1 MIKNKKKYFFIYNRI
16 QKVSLLQDI
25 NSQMKKP
32 KKINFFEIGKKV
44 ISNEIEALQAV
55 SSRIDKAEF
64 NKLCNFLSK
73 TNGNLIFLGIGK
85 SGKVSEKISSTLSS
99 LGKPSFYINAA
110 EASHG
115 DLGAINEKD
124 SLIIFSYS
132 GETEEL
138 VDLLPNLKQKKV
150 KICSVTGNR
159 SSTLAL
165 SSVAHISLSLDKE
178 ADVLN
183 LAPTS
188 STTAM
193 MMIGDAVAIAI
204 TSFEG
209 FERSDFGAN
218 HPGGSLGKSFIKVK
232 EIMIEE
238 KNLPFIDG
246 NISIID
252 AMEKISKKGFGLG
265 LIKIQGIVKGIF
277 TDGDLRRMIN
287 NRIDLSSTPIK
298 KVMTKNFKFVNDL
311 DLVLDVSRIM
321 EDRKIYSLIV
331 KNSNKKITGLIRM
344 HEILSAK
351 II

>member
-1 MIKNKKKYFFIYNRI
+1 
-16 QKVSLLQDI
+16 
-25 NSQMKKP
+25 MKKP
-32 KKINFFEIGKKV
+32 KKINFFAIGKKV
-44 ISNEIEALQAV
+44 ISNEIDALQKV
-55 SSRIDKAEF
+55 SSGISKNEF
-64 NKLCNFLSK
+64 NEVCNFLLETK
-73 TNGNLIFLGIGK
+73 GNLIFLGIGK
-85 SGKVSEKISSTLSS
+85 SGKVSEKISATLSS

-115 DLGAINEKD
+115 DLGAITKKD

-150 KICSVTGNR
+150 NICSITGNKN
-159 SSTLAL
+159 SSIAL
-165 SSVAHISLSLDKE
+165 SSKAHISLNLEKE
-178 ADVLN
+178 ADILN

-193 MMIGDAVAIAI
+193 MMIGDAISIAV
-204 TSFEG
+204 TNYEG
-209 FERSDFGAN
+209 LKRSDFGAN

-232 EIMIEE
+232 EIMIKE
-238 KNLPFIDG
+238 KDLPFIDG

-287 NRIDLSSTPIK
+287 NRIDLTSTPIK
-298 KVMTKNFKFVNDL
+298 EVMTKNFKFVKDV

-321 EDRKIYSLIV
+321 EDQKIYSLIV
-331 KNSNKKITGLIRM
+331 KNSNKKISGLIRM

>member
-1 MIKNKKKYFFIYNRI
+1 
-16 QKVSLLQDI
+16 
-25 NSQMKKP
+25 MKKP

-44 ISNEIEALQAV
+44 ISNEIDALRAV
-55 SSRIDKAEF
+55 SAGISKNDF
-64 NKLCNFLSK
+64 NEVCNFLSNTK
-73 TNGNLIFLGIGK
+73 GNLIFLGIGK
-85 SGKVSEKISSTLSS
+85 SGKVSEKISATLSS

-115 DLGAINEKD
+115 DLGAITKKD

-150 KICSVTGNR
+150 KICSVTGNK
-159 SSTLAL
+159 SSTIAL
-165 SSVAHISLSLDKE
+165 SSVAHITLNLEKE
-178 ADVLN
+178 ADMLN

-193 MMIGDAVAIAI
+193 MMIGDSISIAI
-204 TSFEG
+204 TNYEG
-209 FERSDFGAN
+209 LKRSDFGAN

-232 EIMIEE
+232 EIMIKE
-238 KNLPFIDG
+238 KDLPFIDG

-265 LIKIQGIVKGIF
+265 LIKIKGIVKGIF

-287 NRIDLSSTPIK
+287 NRTDLTSTPIK
-298 KVMTKNFKFVNDL
+298 EVMTKNFKFVNDV

-321 EDRKIYSLIV
+321 EDQKIYSLIV
-331 KNSNKKITGLIRM
+331 KDSNKKITGLIRM

>member
-1 MIKNKKKYFFIYNRI
+1 
-16 QKVSLLQDI
+16 
-25 NSQMKKP
+25 MKKP
-32 KKINFFEIGKKV
+32 KKINFFAIGKKV
-44 ISNEIEALQAV
+44 ISNEIDALQEV
-55 SSRIDKAEF
+55 SSGISKNEF
-64 NKLCNFLSK
+64 NNVCNFLLETK
-73 TNGNLIFLGIGK
+73 GNLIFLGIGK
-85 SGKVSEKISSTLSS
+85 SGKVSEKISATLSS

-115 DLGAINEKD
+115 DLGAITKKD

-150 KICSVTGNR
+150 NICSVTGNKN
-159 SSTLAL
+159 STIAL
-165 SSVAHISLSLDKE
+165 SSKAHISLNLEKE
-178 ADVLN
+178 ADMLN

-193 MMIGDAVAIAI
+193 MMIGDAISVAI
-204 TSFEG
+204 TNYEG
-209 FERSDFGAN
+209 LKRSDFGAN
-218 HPGGSLGKSFIKVK
+218 HPGGSLGKSFIKVR
-232 EIMIEE
+232 EIMIKE
-238 KNLPFIDG
+238 KDLPFIDG

-265 LIKIQGIVKGIF
+265 LIKIKGIVKGIF

-287 NRIDLSSTPIK
+287 NRIDLTSTPIK
-298 KVMTKNFKFVNDL
+298 EVMTKNFKFVNDV

-321 EDRKIYSLIV
+321 EDQKIYSLIV

>member
-1 MIKNKKKYFFIYNRI
+1 
-16 QKVSLLQDI
+16 
-25 NSQMKKP
+25 MKKP
-32 KKINFFEIGKKV
+32 KKINFFAIGKKV
-44 ISNEIEALQAV
+44 ISKEIDALQEV
-55 SSRIDKAEF
+55 SSGISKNEF
-64 NKLCNFLSK
+64 NAVCNFLLK
-73 TNGNLIFLGIGK
+73 TKGNLIFLGIGK
-85 SGKVSEKISSTLSS
+85 SGKVSEKISATLSS

-115 DLGAINEKD
+115 DLGAITKKD
-124 SLIIFSYS
+124 ALIIFSYS

-150 KICSVTGNR
+150 NICSVTGDK
-159 SSTLAL
+159 SSSIAL
-165 SSVAHISLSLDKE
+165 SSKAHISLNLKKE
-178 ADVLN
+178 ADMLN

-193 MMIGDAVAIAI
+193 MMIGDAISVAI
-204 TSFEG
+204 TNYEG
-209 FERSDFGAN
+209 LKRSDFGAN
-218 HPGGSLGKSFIKVK
+218 HPGGSLGKSFIKVR
-232 EIMIEE
+232 EIMIKE
-238 KNLPFIDG
+238 KDLPFIDG

-265 LIKIQGIVKGIF
+265 LIKIKGIVKGIF

-287 NRIDLSSTPIK
+287 NRIDLTSTPIEE
-298 KVMTKNFKFVNDL
+298 VMTKNFKFVKDV

-321 EDRKIYSLIV
+321 EDKKIYSLIV

>member
-1 MIKNKKKYFFIYNRI
+1 
-16 QKVSLLQDI
+16 
-25 NSQMKKP
+25 MKKP
-32 KKINFFEIGKKV
+32 KKINFFAIGKKV
-44 ISNEIEALQAV
+44 ISNEIDALQEV
-55 SSRIDKAEF
+55 SSGISKNEF
-64 NKLCNFLSK
+64 NNVCNFLLETK
-73 TNGNLIFLGIGK
+73 GNLIFLGIGK
-85 SGKVSEKISSTLSS
+85 SGKVSEKISATLSS

-115 DLGAINEKD
+115 DLGAITKKD

-138 VDLLPNLKQKKV
+138 VDLLPNLEQKKV
-150 KICSVTGNR
+150 NICSVTGNKN
-159 SSTLAL
+159 SSIAL
-165 SSVAHISLSLDKE
+165 SSKAHITLNLKKE
-178 ADVLN
+178 ADILN

-193 MMIGDAVAIAI
+193 MMIGDAISIAI
-204 TSFEG
+204 TNYEG
-209 FERSDFGAN
+209 LKRSDFGAN
-218 HPGGSLGKSFIKVK
+218 HPGGSLGKSFIKVR
-232 EIMIEE
+232 EIMIKE
-238 KNLPFIDG
+238 KDLPFIDG

-265 LIKIQGIVKGIF
+265 LIKIKGIVKGIF

-287 NRIDLSSTPIK
+287 NRIDLKSTPIK
-298 KVMTKNFKFVNDL
+298 EVMTKNFKFVKDV

-321 EDRKIYSLIV
+321 EDQKIYSLIV

>member
-1 MIKNKKKYFFIYNRI
+1 
-16 QKVSLLQDI
+16 
-25 NSQMKKP
+25 MKKP
-32 KKINFFEIGKKV
+32 KKINFFAIGKKV
-44 ISNEIEALQAV
+44 ISNEIDALQKV
-55 SSRIDKAEF
+55 SSGISKNEF
-64 NKLCNFLSK
+64 NEVCNFLLETK
-73 TNGNLIFLGIGK
+73 GNLIFLGIGK
-85 SGKVSEKISSTLSS
+85 SGKVSEKISATLSS

-115 DLGAINEKD
+115 DLGAITKKD

-150 KICSVTGNR
+150 NICSITGNKN
-159 SSTLAL
+159 SSIAL
-165 SSVAHISLSLDKE
+165 SSKAHISLNLEKE
-178 ADVLN
+178 ADILN

-193 MMIGDAVAIAI
+193 MMIGDAISIAI
-204 TSFEG
+204 TNYEG
-209 FERSDFGAN
+209 LKRSDFGAN

-232 EIMIEE
+232 EIMIKE
-238 KNLPFIDG
+238 KDLPFIDG

-287 NRIDLSSTPIK
+287 NRIDLTSTPIK
-298 KVMTKNFKFVNDL
+298 EVMTKNFKFVKDV

-321 EDRKIYSLIV
+321 EDQKIYSLIV
-331 KNSNKKITGLIRM
+331 KDSNKKITGLIRM

>member
-1 MIKNKKKYFFIYNRI
+1 
-16 QKVSLLQDI
+16 
-25 NSQMKKP
+25 MKKP
-32 KKINFFEIGKKV
+32 KKINFFAIGKKV
-44 ISNEIEALQAV
+44 ISNEIDALREV
-55 SSRIDKAEF
+55 SSGISKNEF
-64 NKLCNFLSK
+64 NNVCNFLIETK
-73 TNGNLIFLGIGK
+73 GNLIFLGIGK
-85 SGKVSEKISSTLSS
+85 SGKVSEKISATLSS

-115 DLGAINEKD
+115 DLGAITKKD

-150 KICSVTGNR
+150 NICSVTGNKN
-159 SSTLAL
+159 SSIAL
-165 SSVAHISLSLDKE
+165 SSKAHISLNLKKE
-178 ADVLN
+178 ADMLN

-193 MMIGDAVAIAI
+193 MMIGDAISVAI
-204 TSFEG
+204 TNYEG
-209 FERSDFGAN
+209 LKRSDFGAN

-232 EIMIEE
+232 EIMIKE
-238 KNLPFIDG
+238 KDLPFIDG

-265 LIKIQGIVKGIF
+265 LIKIKGIVKGIF

-287 NRIDLSSTPIK
+287 NRIDLTSTPIK
-298 KVMTKNFKFVNDL
+298 EVMTKNFKFVKDV

-321 EDRKIYSLIV
+321 EDQKIYSLIV

>member
-1 MIKNKKKYFFIYNRI
+1 
-16 QKVSLLQDI
+16 
-25 NSQMKKP
+25 MKKP
-32 KKINFFEIGKKV
+32 KKINFFAIGKKV
-44 ISNEIEALQAV
+44 ISNEIDALQEV
-55 SSRIDKAEF
+55 SSGISKNAF
-64 NKLCNFLSK
+64 NNVCNFLLETK
-73 TNGNLIFLGIGK
+73 GNLIFLGIGK
-85 SGKVSEKISSTLSS
+85 SGKVSEKISATLSS

-115 DLGAINEKD
+115 DLGAITKKD

-150 KICSVTGNR
+150 NICSVTGDKN
-159 SSTLAL
+159 SSIAL
-165 SSVAHISLSLDKE
+165 SSKAHISLNLKKE
-178 ADVLN
+178 ADMLN

-193 MMIGDAVAIAI
+193 MMIGDAISVAI
-204 TSFEG
+204 TNYEG
-209 FERSDFGAN
+209 LKRSDFGAN
-218 HPGGSLGKSFIKVK
+218 HPGGSLGKSFIKVR
-232 EIMIEE
+232 EIMIKE
-238 KNLPFIDG
+238 KDLPFIDG

-265 LIKIQGIVKGIF
+265 LIKIKGIVKGIF

-287 NRIDLSSTPIK
+287 NRIDLTSTPIK
-298 KVMTKNFKFVNDL
+298 EVMTKNFKFVKDV

-321 EDRKIYSLIV
+321 EDQKIYSLIV

>member
-1 MIKNKKKYFFIYNRI
+1 
-16 QKVSLLQDI
+16 
-25 NSQMKKP
+25 MKKP
-32 KKINFFEIGKKV
+32 KKINFFAIGKKV
-44 ISNEIEALQAV
+44 ISNEIDALQEV
-55 SSRIDKAEF
+55 SSGISKSEF
-64 NKLCNFLSK
+64 NNVCNFLLK
-73 TNGNLIFLGIGK
+73 TKGNLIFLGIGK
-85 SGKVSEKISSTLSS
+85 SGKVSEKISATLSS

-110 EASHG
+110 EAGHG
-115 DLGAINEKD
+115 DLGAITKKD

-150 KICSVTGNR
+150 NIYSVTGNKN
-159 SSTLAL
+159 SSIAL
-165 SSVAHISLSLDKE
+165 SSKAHITLNLKKE
-178 ADVLN
+178 ADMMN

-193 MMIGDAVAIAI
+193 MMVGDAISVAI
-204 TSFEG
+204 TNYECLK
-209 FERSDFGAN
+209 RSDFGAN
-218 HPGGSLGKSFIKVK
+218 HPGGSLGKSFIKLR
-232 EIMIEE
+232 EIMIKE
-238 KNLPFIDG
+238 KDLPFIDG

-265 LIKIQGIVKGIF
+265 LIKIKGIVKGIF

-287 NRIDLSSTPIK
+287 NRIDLTSTPIK
-298 KVMTKNFKFVNDL
+298 EVMTKNFKFVKDV

-321 EDRKIYSLIV
+321 EDQKIYSLIV

>member
-1 MIKNKKKYFFIYNRI
+1 
-16 QKVSLLQDI
+16 
-25 NSQMKKP
+25 MKKP

-44 ISNEIEALQAV
+44 ISNEIDALQTV
-55 SSRIDKAEF
+55 SSGISKNEF
-64 NKLCNFLSK
+64 NEVCNFLLETK
-73 TNGNLIFLGIGK
+73 GNLIFLGIGK
-85 SGKVSEKISSTLSS
+85 SGKVSEKISATLSS

-115 DLGAINEKD
+115 DLGAITKKD

-150 KICSVTGNR
+150 NICSVTGNKN
-159 SSTLAL
+159 STIAL
-165 SSVAHISLSLDKE
+165 SSIAHISLSLEKE
-178 ADVLN
+178 ADILN
-183 LAPTS
+183 LVPTS

-193 MMIGDAVAIAI
+193 MMIGDAISIAIANH
-204 TSFEG
+204 G
-209 FERSDFGAN
+209 GLKRSDFGAN

-232 EIMIEE
+232 EIMIKE
-238 KNLPFIDG
+238 KDLPFIDG

-265 LIKIQGIVKGIF
+265 LIKIQGLVKGIF

-287 NRIDLSSTPIK
+287 NRIDLTSTPIK
-298 KVMTKNFKFVNDL
+298 KVMTKNFKFVNDF

-321 EDRKIYSLIV
+321 EDQKIYSLIV

>member
-1 MIKNKKKYFFIYNRI
+1 
-16 QKVSLLQDI
+16 
-25 NSQMKKP
+25 MKKP
-32 KKINFFEIGKKV
+32 KKINFFAIGKKV
-44 ISNEIEALQAV
+44 ISNEIDALQQV
-55 SSRIDKAEF
+55 SSGISKNEF
-64 NKLCNFLSK
+64 NEVCNFLLETK
-73 TNGNLIFLGIGK
+73 GNLIFLGIGK
-85 SGKVSEKISSTLSS
+85 SGKVSEKISATLSS

-115 DLGAINEKD
+115 DLGAITKKD

-150 KICSVTGNR
+150 NICSVTGNKN
-159 SSTLAL
+159 STIAL
-165 SSVAHISLSLDKE
+165 SSKAHISLNLEKE
-178 ADVLN
+178 ADMLN

-193 MMIGDAVAIAI
+193 MMIGDAISIAI
-204 TSFEG
+204 TNYEG
-209 FERSDFGAN
+209 LKRSDFGAN

-232 EIMIEE
+232 EIMIKE
-238 KNLPFIDG
+238 KDLPFIDG

-265 LIKIQGIVKGIF
+265 LIKIKGIVKGIF

-287 NRIDLSSTPIK
+287 NRIDLTSTPIK
-298 KVMTKNFKFVNDL
+298 EVMTKNFKFVKDV

-321 EDRKIYSLIV
+321 EDQKIYSLIV

>member
-1 MIKNKKKYFFIYNRI
+1 
-16 QKVSLLQDI
+16 
-25 NSQMKKP
+25 MKKP

-44 ISNEIEALQAV
+44 ISNEIDALRRV
-55 SSRIDKAEF
+55 SSGISKDEF
-64 NKLCNFLSK
+64 NEVCNFLSK
-73 TNGNLIFLGIGK
+73 TKGNLIFLGIGK
-85 SGKVSEKISSTLSS
+85 SGKVSEKISATLSS

-115 DLGAINEKD
+115 DLGAITKKD

-150 KICSVTGNR
+150 NICSVTGNKN
-159 SSTLAL
+159 SSIAL
-165 SSVAHISLSLDKE
+165 SSKAHISLNLKKE
-178 ADVLN
+178 ADMLN

-193 MMIGDAVAIAI
+193 MMIGDAISVAI
-204 TSFEG
+204 TNYEG
-209 FERSDFGAN
+209 LKRSDFGAN
-218 HPGGSLGKSFIKVK
+218 HPGGSLGKSFIKVR
-232 EIMIEE
+232 EIMIKE
-238 KNLPFIDG
+238 KDLPFIDG

-265 LIKIQGIVKGIF
+265 LIKIKGIVKGIF

-287 NRIDLSSTPIK
+287 NRIDLTSTPIK
-298 KVMTKNFKFVNDL
+298 EVMTKNFKFVKDV

-321 EDRKIYSLIV
+321 EDQKIYSLIV

>member
-1 MIKNKKKYFFIYNRI
+1 
-16 QKVSLLQDI
+16 
-25 NSQMKKP
+25 MKKP

-44 ISNEIEALQAV
+44 ISNEIEALKEV
-55 SSRIDKAEF
+55 SSNISKKEF
-64 NKLCNFLSK
+64 NEVCNFLLETK
-73 TNGNLIFLGIGK
+73 GNLIFLGIGK
-85 SGKVSEKISSTLSS
+85 SGKVSEKISATLSS

-115 DLGAINEKD
+115 DLGAITKKD

-138 VDLLPNLKQKKV
+138 VDLLPNLKQKNV
-150 KICSVTGNR
+150 NICSITGNKN
-159 SSTLAL
+159 SSIAL
-165 SSVAHISLSLDKE
+165 SSEAHISLNLEKE
-178 ADVLN
+178 ADMLN

-193 MMIGDAVAIAI
+193 MMIGDAISIAI
-204 TSFEG
+204 TNFEG
-209 FERSDFGAN
+209 IKRSDFGEN
-218 HPGGSLGKSFIKVK
+218 HPGGSLGKSFIKVR
-232 EIMIEE
+232 EIMINE
-238 KNLPFIDG
+238 KDLPFIDG
-246 NISIID
+246 NIPIID

-265 LIKIQGIVKGIF
+265 LIKIKGLVRGIF
-277 TDGDLRRMIN
+277 TDGDLRRIIN
-287 NRIDLSSTPIK
+287 NRIDLTSTPIK
-298 KVMTKNFKFVNDL
+298 EVMTRNFKFVNDF

-321 EDRKIYSLIV
+321 EDKKIYSLIV

>member
-1 MIKNKKKYFFIYNRI
+1 
-16 QKVSLLQDI
+16 
-25 NSQMKKP
+25 MKKP
-32 KKINFFEIGKKV
+32 KKINFFAIGKKV
-44 ISNEIEALQAV
+44 ISNEIDALQEV
-55 SSRIDKAEF
+55 SSGISKNEF
-64 NKLCNFLSK
+64 NNVCNFLLETK
-73 TNGNLIFLGIGK
+73 GNLIFLGIGK
-85 SGKVSEKISSTLSS
+85 SGKVSEKISATLSS

-115 DLGAINEKD
+115 DLGAITKKD
-124 SLIIFSYS
+124 TLIIFSYS

-138 VDLLPNLKQKKV
+138 VDLLPNLKQKEV
-150 KICSVTGNR
+150 NICSVTANKN
-159 SSTLAL
+159 SSIAL
-165 SSVAHISLSLDKE
+165 SSKAHISLNLKKE
-178 ADVLN
+178 ADMLN

-193 MMIGDAVAIAI
+193 MMIGDAISVAI
-204 TSFEG
+204 TNYEG
-209 FERSDFGAN
+209 LKRSDFGAN
-218 HPGGSLGKSFIKVK
+218 HPGGSLGKSFIKVR
-232 EIMIEE
+232 EIMIKE
-238 KNLPFIDG
+238 KDLPFIDG

-265 LIKIQGIVKGIF
+265 LIKIKGIVKGIF

-287 NRIDLSSTPIK
+287 NRIDLTSTPIK
-298 KVMTKNFKFVNDL
+298 EVMTKNFKFVKDV

-321 EDRKIYSLIV
+321 EDQKIYSLIV

>member
-1 MIKNKKKYFFIYNRI
+1 
-16 QKVSLLQDI
+16 
-25 NSQMKKP
+25 MKKP
-32 KKINFFEIGKKV
+32 KKINFFAIGKKV
-44 ISNEIEALQAV
+44 ISNEIDALQEV
-55 SSRIDKAEF
+55 SSGISKNEF
-64 NKLCNFLSK
+64 NEVCNFLLETK
-73 TNGNLIFLGIGK
+73 GNLIFLGIGK
-85 SGKVSEKISSTLSS
+85 SGKVSEKISATLSS

-115 DLGAINEKD
+115 DLGAITKKD

-150 KICSVTGNR
+150 NICSVTGNKN
-159 SSTLAL
+159 SSIAL
-165 SSVAHISLSLDKE
+165 SSKAHISLNLKKE
-178 ADVLN
+178 ADMLN

-193 MMIGDAVAIAI
+193 MMIGDAISVAI
-204 TSFEG
+204 TNYEG
-209 FERSDFGAN
+209 LKRSDFGAN
-218 HPGGSLGKSFIKVK
+218 HPGGSLGKSFVKVR
-232 EIMIEE
+232 EIMIKE
-238 KNLPFIDG
+238 KDLPFIDG

-265 LIKIQGIVKGIF
+265 LIKIKGIVTGIF

-287 NRIDLSSTPIK
+287 NRIDLTSTPIK
-298 KVMTKNFKFVNDL
+298 EVMTKNFKFVKDV

-321 EDRKIYSLIV
+321 EDQKIYSLIV

>member
-1 MIKNKKKYFFIYNRI
+1 
-16 QKVSLLQDI
+16 
-25 NSQMKKP
+25 MKKP
-32 KKINFFEIGKKV
+32 KKINFFAIGKKV
-44 ISNEIEALQAV
+44 ISNEIDSLQKV
-55 SSRIDKAEF
+55 SSGISKNEF
-64 NKLCNFLSK
+64 NEVCNFLLETK
-73 TNGNLIFLGIGK
+73 GNLIFLGIGK
-85 SGKVSEKISSTLSS
+85 SGKVSEKISATLSS

-115 DLGAINEKD
+115 DLGAITKKD

-150 KICSVTGNR
+150 NICSVTGNKN
-159 SSTLAL
+159 SSIAL
-165 SSVAHISLSLDKE
+165 SSKAHISLNLEKE
-178 ADVLN
+178 ADILN

-193 MMIGDAVAIAI
+193 MMIGDAISIAI
-204 TSFEG
+204 TNYEG
-209 FERSDFGAN
+209 LKRSDFGAN

-232 EIMIEE
+232 EIMIKE
-238 KNLPFIDG
+238 KDLPFIDG

-287 NRIDLSSTPIK
+287 NRIDLTSTPIK
-298 KVMTKNFKFVNDL
+298 EVMTKNFKFVKDV

-321 EDRKIYSLIV
+321 EDQKIYSLIV

>member
-1 MIKNKKKYFFIYNRI
+1 
-16 QKVSLLQDI
+16 
-25 NSQMKKP
+25 MKKP

-44 ISNEIEALQAV
+44 ISNEIDALRTV
-55 SSRIDKAEF
+55 SSEISKNEF
-64 NKLCNFLSK
+64 NEVCNFLLK
-73 TNGNLIFLGIGK
+73 TKGNLIFLGIGK
-85 SGKVSEKISSTLSS
+85 SGKVSEKISATLSS
-99 LGKPSFYINAA
+99 LGKPSFYINGA

-115 DLGAINEKD
+115 DLGAITKKD

-150 KICSVTGNR
+150 NICSVTGNKN
-159 SSTLAL
+159 STIAL
-165 SSVAHISLSLDKE
+165 SSIAHISLSLERE
-178 ADVLN
+178 ADILN

-193 MMIGDAVAIAI
+193 MMIGDAISIAIANH
-204 TSFEG
+204 G
-209 FERSDFGAN
+209 GLKRSDFGAN

-232 EIMIEE
+232 EIMIKE
-238 KNLPFIDG
+238 KDLPFIDG

-252 AMEKISKKGFGLG
+252 AMEKISIKGFGLG
-265 LIKIQGIVKGIF
+265 LVKIQGLVKGIF
-277 TDGDLRRMIN
+277 TDGDLRRIIN
-287 NRIDLSSTPIK
+287 NRIDLTSTPIK
-298 KVMTKNFKFVNDL
+298 KVMTKNFKFVNDF

-321 EDRKIYSLIV
+321 EDQKIYSLIV
-331 KNSNKKITGLIRM
+331 KSSNKKITGLIRM

>member
-1 MIKNKKKYFFIYNRI
+1 MLLRKLKISLCCEFTNSSTSVSKK
-16 QKVSLLQDI
+16 
-25 NSQMKKP
+25 
-32 KKINFFEIGKKV
+32 
-44 ISNEIEALQAV
+44 
-55 SSRIDKAEF
+55 EF
-64 NKLCNFLSK
+64 A
-73 TNGNLIFLGIGK
+73 
-85 SGKVSEKISSTLSS
+85 GKVSEKISATLSS

-115 DLGAINEKD
+115 DLGAITKKD

-150 KICSVTGNR
+150 NICSITGDK
-159 SSTLAL
+159 SSSIAL
-165 SSVAHISLSLDKE
+165 SSKAHISLNLKKE
-178 ADVLN
+178 ADMLN

-193 MMIGDAVAIAI
+193 MMIGDAISVAI
-204 TSFEG
+204 TNYEG
-209 FERSDFGAN
+209 LKRSDFGAN
-218 HPGGSLGKSFIKVK
+218 HPGGSLGKSFIKVR
-232 EIMIEE
+232 EIMIKE
-238 KNLPFIDG
+238 KDLPFIDG

-265 LIKIQGIVKGIF
+265 LIKIKGIVKGIF

-287 NRIDLSSTPIK
+287 NRIDLTSTPIK
-298 KVMTKNFKFVNDL
+298 EVMTKNFKFVKDV

-321 EDRKIYSLIV
+321 EDQKIYSLIV

>member
-1 MIKNKKKYFFIYNRI
+1 
-16 QKVSLLQDI
+16 
-25 NSQMKKP
+25 MKKP

-44 ISNEIEALQAV
+44 ISNEIDALRRV
-55 SSRIDKAEF
+55 SSRISKDEF
-64 NKLCNFLSK
+64 NEVCNFLSK
-73 TNGNLIFLGIGK
+73 TKGNLIFLGIGK
-85 SGKVSEKISSTLSS
+85 SGKVSEKISATLSS

-115 DLGAINEKD
+115 DLGAITKKD

-150 KICSVTGNR
+150 NICSVTGNKN
-159 SSTLAL
+159 STIAL
-165 SSVAHISLSLDKE
+165 SSIAHISLSLEKE
-178 ADVLN
+178 ADMLN

-193 MMIGDAVAIAI
+193 MMIGDAFSIAI
-204 TSFEG
+204 TNHEG
-209 FERSDFGAN
+209 LKRSDFGAN
-218 HPGGSLGKSFIKVK
+218 HPGGSLGKSFIKVR
-232 EIMIEE
+232 EIMIKE
-238 KNLPFIDG
+238 KDLPFVDG

-265 LIKIQGIVKGIF
+265 LVKIQGFVKGIF

-287 NRIDLSSTPIK
+287 NRIDLTSTPIK
-298 KVMTKNFKFVNDL
+298 KVMTKNFKFVNDF

-321 EDRKIYSLIV
+321 EDQKIYSLIV
-331 KNSNKKITGLIRM
+331 KNSNKKIIGLIRM

>member
-1 MIKNKKKYFFIYNRI
+1 
-16 QKVSLLQDI
+16 
-25 NSQMKKP
+25 MKKP
-32 KKINFFEIGKKV
+32 KKINFFAIGKKV
-44 ISNEIEALQAV
+44 ISNEIDALQEV
-55 SSRIDKAEF
+55 SSGISKNEF
-64 NKLCNFLSK
+64 NNVCDFLLETK
-73 TNGNLIFLGIGK
+73 GNLIFLGIGK
-85 SGKVSEKISSTLSS
+85 SGKVSEKISATLSS

-115 DLGAINEKD
+115 DLGAITKKD

-150 KICSVTGNR
+150 NICSVTGNKN
-159 SSTLAL
+159 SSIAL
-165 SSVAHISLSLDKE
+165 SSKAHITLNLKKE
-178 ADVLN
+178 ADMMN

-193 MMIGDAVAIAI
+193 MMIGDAISVAI
-204 TSFEG
+204 TNYEG
-209 FERSDFGAN
+209 LKRSDFGAN
-218 HPGGSLGKSFIKVK
+218 HPGGSLGKSFIKVR
-232 EIMIEE
+232 EIMIKE
-238 KNLPFIDG
+238 KDLPFIDG

-265 LIKIQGIVKGIF
+265 LIKIKGIVKGIF

-287 NRIDLSSTPIK
+287 NRIDLTSTPIK
-298 KVMTKNFKFVNDL
+298 EVMTKNFKFVKDV

-321 EDRKIYSLIV
+321 EDQKIYSLIV

>member
-1 MIKNKKKYFFIYNRI
+1 
-16 QKVSLLQDI
+16 
-25 NSQMKKP
+25 MKKP
-32 KKINFFEIGKKV
+32 KKINFFAVGKKV
-44 ISNEIEALQAV
+44 ISNEIDALQEV
-55 SSRIDKAEF
+55 SSGISKNEF
-64 NKLCNFLSK
+64 NEVCNFLLETK
-73 TNGNLIFLGIGK
+73 GNLIFLGIGK
-85 SGKVSEKISSTLSS
+85 SGKVSEKISATLSS

-115 DLGAINEKD
+115 DLGAITKKD

-150 KICSVTGNR
+150 NICSVTGNKN
-159 SSTLAL
+159 STIAL
-165 SSVAHISLSLDKE
+165 SSKAHISLNLKKE
-178 ADVLN
+178 ADMLN

-193 MMIGDAVAIAI
+193 MMIGDAISVAI
-204 TSFEG
+204 TNYEG
-209 FERSDFGAN
+209 LKRSDFGAN
-218 HPGGSLGKSFIKVK
+218 HPGGSLGKSFIKVR
-232 EIMIEE
+232 EIMIKE
-238 KNLPFIDG
+238 KDLPFVDG

-265 LIKIQGIVKGIF
+265 LIKIKGIVRGIF

-287 NRIDLSSTPIK
+287 NRIDLTSTPIK
-298 KVMTKNFKFVNDL
+298 EVMTKNFKFVKDV

-321 EDRKIYSLIV
+321 EDQKIYSLIV

>member
-1 MIKNKKKYFFIYNRI
+1 M
-16 QKVSLLQDI
+16 
-25 NSQMKKP
+25 
-32 KKINFFEIGKKV
+32 
-44 ISNEIEALQAV
+44 
-55 SSRIDKAEF
+55 
-64 NKLCNFLSK
+64 
-73 TNGNLIFLGIGK
+73 GIGK
-85 SGKVSEKISSTLSS
+85 SGKVSEKISATLSS

-115 DLGAINEKD
+115 DLGAITKKD

-150 KICSVTGNR
+150 NICSVTGNKN
-159 SSTLAL
+159 STIAL
-165 SSVAHISLSLDKE
+165 SSIAHISLSLEKE
-178 ADVLN
+178 ADMLN

-193 MMIGDAVAIAI
+193 MMIGDAFSIAI
-204 TSFEG
+204 TNHEG
-209 FERSDFGAN
+209 LKRSDFGAN
-218 HPGGSLGKSFIKVK
+218 HPGGSLGKSFIKVR

-238 KNLPFIDG
+238 KDLPFVDG

-252 AMEKISKKGFGLG
+252 AMEKISIKGFGLG
-265 LIKIQGIVKGIF
+265 LVKIQGIVKGIF

-287 NRIDLSSTPIK
+287 NRIDLTSTPIK
-298 KVMTKNFKFVNDL
+298 KVMTKNFKFVNDF

-321 EDRKIYSLIV
+321 EDQKIYSLVV
-331 KNSNKKITGLIRM
+331 KNSNKKIIGLIRM

>member
-1 MIKNKKKYFFIYNRI
+1 
-16 QKVSLLQDI
+16 
-25 NSQMKKP
+25 MKKP
-32 KKINFFEIGKKV
+32 KKINFFAIGKKV
-44 ISNEIEALQAV
+44 ISNEINALQEV
-55 SSRIDKAEF
+55 SSGISKNEF
-64 NKLCNFLSK
+64 NEVCNFLLETK
-73 TNGNLIFLGIGK
+73 GNLIFLGIGK
-85 SGKVSEKISSTLSS
+85 SGKVSEKISATLSS

-115 DLGAINEKD
+115 DLGAITKKD

-150 KICSVTGNR
+150 NICSVTGNKN
-159 SSTLAL
+159 SSIAL
-165 SSVAHISLSLDKE
+165 SSKAHISLNLEKE
-178 ADVLN
+178 ADILN

-193 MMIGDAVAIAI
+193 MMIGDAISIAI
-204 TSFEG
+204 TNYEG
-209 FERSDFGAN
+209 LKRSDFGAN

-232 EIMIEE
+232 EIMIKE
-238 KNLPFIDG
+238 KDLPFIDG

-252 AMEKISKKGFGLG
+252 AMEKISKKGYGLG

-287 NRIDLSSTPIK
+287 NRIDLTSTPIK
-298 KVMTKNFKFVNDL
+298 EVMTKNFKFVKDV
-311 DLVLDVSRIM
+311 DLVLDVSKIM
-321 EDRKIYSLIV
+321 EDQKIYSLIV
-331 KNSNKKITGLIRM
+331 KNSNKKIIGLIRM

>member
-1 MIKNKKKYFFIYNRI
+1 
-16 QKVSLLQDI
+16 
-25 NSQMKKP
+25 MKKP

-44 ISNEIEALQAV
+44 ISNEIDALQEV
-55 SSRIDKAEF
+55 SSGISKNEF
-64 NKLCNFLSK
+64 NEVCNFLLETK
-73 TNGNLIFLGIGK
+73 GNLIFLGIGK
-85 SGKVSEKISSTLSS
+85 SGKVSEKISATLSS

-115 DLGAINEKD
+115 DLGAITKKD

-150 KICSVTGNR
+150 NICSVTGNKN
-159 SSTLAL
+159 SSIAL
-165 SSVAHISLSLDKE
+165 SSKAHITLNLEKE
-178 ADVLN
+178 ADILN

-193 MMIGDAVAIAI
+193 MMIGDAISIAI
-204 TSFEG
+204 TNYEG
-209 FERSDFGAN
+209 LKRSDFGAN

-232 EIMIEE
+232 EIMIKE
-238 KNLPFIDG
+238 KDLPFIDG

-287 NRIDLSSTPIK
+287 NRIDLTSTPIK
-298 KVMTKNFKFVNDL
+298 EVMTKNFKFVKDV

-321 EDRKIYSLIV
+321 EDQKIYSLIV

>member
-1 MIKNKKKYFFIYNRI
+1 
-16 QKVSLLQDI
+16 
-25 NSQMKKP
+25 MKKP
-32 KKINFFEIGKKV
+32 KKINFFAIGKKV
-44 ISNEIEALQAV
+44 ISNEIDALQEV
-55 SSRIDKAEF
+55 SSGISKNEF
-64 NKLCNFLSK
+64 NEVCNFLLETK
-73 TNGNLIFLGIGK
+73 GNLIFLGIGK
-85 SGKVSEKISSTLSS
+85 SGKVSEKISATLSS

-115 DLGAINEKD
+115 DLGAITKKD

-150 KICSVTGNR
+150 NICSVTGNKN
-159 SSTLAL
+159 SSIAL
-165 SSVAHISLSLDKE
+165 SSKVHISLNLEKE
-178 ADVLN
+178 ADILN

-193 MMIGDAVAIAI
+193 MMIGDAISIAI
-204 TSFEG
+204 TNYEG
-209 FERSDFGAN
+209 LKRSDFGAN

-232 EIMIEE
+232 EIMIKEE
-238 KNLPFIDG
+238 DLPFIDG

-287 NRIDLSSTPIK
+287 NRIDLTSTPIK
-298 KVMTKNFKFVNDL
+298 EVMTKNFKFVKDV

-321 EDRKIYSLIV
+321 EDQKIYSLIV

>member
-1 MIKNKKKYFFIYNRI
+1 
-16 QKVSLLQDI
+16 
-25 NSQMKKP
+25 MKKP
-32 KKINFFEIGKKV
+32 KKINFFAIGKKV
-44 ISNEIEALQAV
+44 ISNEIDALQEV
-55 SSRIDKAEF
+55 SSGISKNEF
-64 NKLCNFLSK
+64 NNVCNFLLETK
-73 TNGNLIFLGIGK
+73 GNLIFLGIGK
-85 SGKVSEKISSTLSS
+85 SGKVSEKISATFSS

-115 DLGAINEKD
+115 DLGAITKKD

-150 KICSVTGNR
+150 NICSVTGNKN
-159 SSTLAL
+159 SSIAM
-165 SSVAHISLSLDKE
+165 SSKAHISLNLDKE
-178 ADVLN
+178 ADILN

-193 MMIGDAVAIAI
+193 MMIGDAISVAI
-204 TSFEG
+204 TNYEG
-209 FERSDFGAN
+209 LKRSDFGAN
-218 HPGGSLGKSFIKVK
+218 HPGGSLGKSFVKVK
-232 EIMIEE
+232 EIMIKE
-238 KNLPFIDG
+238 KDLPFIDG

-265 LIKIQGIVKGIF
+265 LIKIKGIVKGIF

-287 NRIDLSSTPIK
+287 NGIDLTSTPIK
-298 KVMTKNFKFVNDL
+298 EVMTKNFKFVKDV
-311 DLVLDVSRIM
+311 DLVLDVSTIM
-321 EDRKIYSLIV
+321 EDQKIYSLIV
-331 KNSNKKITGLIRM
+331 KNSNKKIIGLIRM

>member
-1 MIKNKKKYFFIYNRI
+1 
-16 QKVSLLQDI
+16 
-25 NSQMKKP
+25 MKKP
-32 KKINFFEIGKKV
+32 KKINFFAIGKKV
-44 ISNEIEALQAV
+44 ISNEIDALQEV
-55 SSRIDKAEF
+55 SSGISKNEF
-64 NKLCNFLSK
+64 NNVCNFLLETK
-73 TNGNLIFLGIGK
+73 GNLIFLGIGK
-85 SGKVSEKISSTLSS
+85 SGKVSEKISATLSS

-115 DLGAINEKD
+115 DLGAITKKD

-150 KICSVTGNR
+150 NICSVTGNKN
-159 SSTLAL
+159 SSIAL
-165 SSVAHISLSLDKE
+165 SSKAHISLNLEKE
-178 ADVLN
+178 ADILN

-193 MMIGDAVAIAI
+193 MMVGDAISVAI
-204 TSFEG
+204 TNYEG
-209 FERSDFGAN
+209 LKRSDFGAN
-218 HPGGSLGKSFIKVK
+218 HPGGSLGKSFIKVR
-232 EIMIEE
+232 EIMIKE
-238 KNLPFIDG
+238 KDLPFIDG

-265 LIKIQGIVKGIF
+265 LIKIKGIVKGIF

-287 NRIDLSSTPIK
+287 NRIDLKSTPIK
-298 KVMTKNFKFVNDL
+298 EVMTKNFKFVKDV

-321 EDRKIYSLIV
+321 EDQKIYSLIV

>member
-1 MIKNKKKYFFIYNRI
+1 
-16 QKVSLLQDI
+16 
-25 NSQMKKP
+25 MKKP
-32 KKINFFEIGKKV
+32 KKINFFAIGKKV
-44 ISNEIEALQAV
+44 ISNEIDALQEV
-55 SSRIDKAEF
+55 SSGISKNEF
-64 NKLCNFLSK
+64 NNVCNFLLETK
-73 TNGNLIFLGIGK
+73 GNLIFLGIGK
-85 SGKVSEKISSTLSS
+85 SGKVSEKISATLSS

-115 DLGAINEKD
+115 DLGAITKKD

-150 KICSVTGNR
+150 NICSVTGDK
-159 SSTLAL
+159 SSSIAL
-165 SSVAHISLSLDKE
+165 SSKAHISLNLKKE
-178 ADVLN
+178 ADMLN

-193 MMIGDAVAIAI
+193 MMIGDAISVAI
-204 TSFEG
+204 TNYEG
-209 FERSDFGAN
+209 LKRSDFGAN
-218 HPGGSLGKSFIKVK
+218 HPGGSLGKSFIKVR
-232 EIMIEE
+232 EIMIKE
-238 KNLPFIDG
+238 KDLPFIDG

-265 LIKIQGIVKGIF
+265 LIKIKGIVKGIF

-287 NRIDLSSTPIK
+287 NRIDLTSTPIK
-298 KVMTKNFKFVNDL
+298 EVMTKNFKFVKDV

-321 EDRKIYSLIV
+321 EDQKIYSLIV

>member
-1 MIKNKKKYFFIYNRI
+1 
-16 QKVSLLQDI
+16 
-25 NSQMKKP
+25 MKKP

-44 ISNEIEALQAV
+44 ISNEIDALRRV
-55 SSRIDKAEF
+55 SSGISKDEF
-64 NKLCNFLSK
+64 NEVCNFLSK
-73 TNGNLIFLGIGK
+73 TKGNLIFLGIGK
-85 SGKVSEKISSTLSS
+85 SGKVSEKISATLSS

-115 DLGAINEKD
+115 DLGAITKKD
-124 SLIIFSYS
+124 LLIIFSYS

-138 VDLLPNLKQKKV
+138 VDLLPNLRQKKV
-150 KICSVTGNR
+150 NICSVTGNKN
-159 SSTLAL
+159 STIAL
-165 SSVAHISLSLDKE
+165 SSIAHISLSLDKE
-178 ADVLN
+178 ADMLN

-193 MMIGDAVAIAI
+193 MMIGDAFSIAI
-204 TSFEG
+204 TNHEG
-209 FERSDFGAN
+209 LKRSDFGAN
-218 HPGGSLGKSFIKVK
+218 HPGGSLGKSFIKVR

-238 KNLPFIDG
+238 KDLPFVDG

-252 AMEKISKKGFGLG
+252 AMEKISIKGFGLG
-265 LIKIQGIVKGIF
+265 LVKIQGLVKGIF

-287 NRIDLSSTPIK
+287 NRIDLTSTPIK
-298 KVMTKNFKFVNDL
+298 KVMTKNFKFVNDF

-321 EDRKIYSLIV
+321 EDQKIYSLIV
-331 KNSNKKITGLIRM
+331 KNSNKKIIGLIRM